1 MEINENVKKSGRR
14 FLIMSVCVLVISTLM
29 IWALGTS
36 FGNTKV
42 MRVNT
47 PGENGATVSYSAW
60 IPRNATNKNPA
71 PVLVLFP
78 GRSSNGHQLDC
89 WSIEFARRGY
99 VVINVDWNGNGETE
113 IMSSIDQYVHGVM
126 DSLLSMPFINKEAI
140 TVLGNSAGNSAA
152 TSAANNYPEN
162 VKIYID
168 DVHPMLIAGVPE
180 TTSIL
185 VIQAKADQ
193 YVNLFVGNVDAVK
206 AKLTEAW
213 GLPETV
219 VEGKLYGSAADNT
232 LRQYVVTNTIHQISA
247 LDFKGIQA
255 ACDFMGHIFEQP
267 IQMKSSNQ
275 ILGIYEIFQILGY
288 AGIIMFIL
296 SLGITMFYEIPYF
309 TAIGNAP
316 TTNKG
321 LRGKKLTTNVIVA
334 LLIPLVIFFPASWL
348 WHNAEFLNGIMRS
361 RNLRGVIG
369 WLLTNAIITLIIIW
383 VGIAKKKKNGEA
395 ILPSDY
401 ALCGEGEKVQGYKIV
416 RAFILACIVVAITY
430 SWVRFVEV
438 ATGLNYQIWNVL
450 CITELTPYRM
460 LWSIPIIICNIVNM
474 FAANIGMNTSRRL
487 AETGNEKK
495 DMFKQVVLNVCV
507 SAGVVTGLLVVQYG
521 IGWLTTQYIMPQL
534 QNLGGGGTSS
544 GSLDFAFGFPLIMG
558 FSAGMSTYFYKKTN
572 NIWIGLF
579 ISAIFGSLVGMAAAT
594 LILPTAVM

>member
-1 MEINENVKKSGRR
+1 MELEKNINKSGRR
-14 FLIMSVCVLVISTLM
+14 FLALSLCVLIISTLM
-29 IWALGTS
+29 IWALATS

-47 PGENGATVSYSAW
+47 PGENGRTISYSAW
-60 IPRNATNKNPA
+60 IPSNATNETPA

-99 VVINVDWNGNGETE
+99 VVVNADWNGNGETE
-113 IMSSIDQYVHGVM
+113 IMSSIDMYVSGIM
-126 DSLLSMPFINKEAI
+126 DSLLTMPFIDKDAI

-152 TSAANNYPEN
+152 TLAANNYPEN

-168 DVHPMLIAGVPE
+168 DVHPRLIAGVPE

-185 VIQAKADQ
+185 VIQAQADQ
-193 YVNLFVGNVDAVK
+193 YVNAFVGNVDAVK
-206 AKLTEAW
+206 TKLTEAW
-213 GLPETV
+213 GLSETV
-219 VEGKLYGSAADNT
+219 VEGKFYGSAEDNT

-267 IQMKSSNQ
+267 IPMESKDQ
-275 ILGIYEIFQILGY
+275 ILGIYELFQILGY

-296 SLGITMFYEIPYF
+296 SLGITMYYEIPYF

-316 TTNKG
+316 TPNKG

-334 LLIPLVIFFPASWL
+334 LLIPLVTFFPVTWL

-369 WLLTNAIITLIIIW
+369 WLLTNAIITLIILW
-383 VGIAKKKKNGEA
+383 VGIAKKKKNGEK
-395 ILPSDY
+395 IVPSDY
-401 ALCGEGEKVQGYKIV
+401 ALCGEGEKVQGFKIL

-430 SWVRFVEV
+430 AWVRFVEV

-450 CITELTPYRM
+450 CITEMTPYR
-460 LWSIPIIICNIVNM
+460 LFWSIPIIICNIVNM

-487 AETGNEKK
+487 AETGNEKM

-507 SAGVVTGLLVVQYG
+507 SAGVVTGLLILQYG
-521 IGWLTTQYIMPQL
+521 IGWMTTQYIMPQF